1 MKHQWSEALARL
13 LRWCRNSPEKL
24 GMRRQHWRFQ
34 KYDVA
39 PRLGL
44 RTVERRLREA
54 VRQGEVLSS
63 GPSS

>member
-1 MKHQWSEALARL
+1 MKRGYLETLGRL
-13 LRWCRNSPEKL
+13 LLWGGNLLKRL

-34 KYDVA
+34 KYNVA

-54 VRQGEVLSS
+54 VRQGEILSC
-63 GPSS
+63 GPFD

>member
-1 MKHQWSEALARL
+1 MKRGCSETLDRL
-13 LRWCRNSPEKL
+13 RLWGGNLLKKWGIRQ
-24 GMRRQHWRFQ
+24 QHWRFQ

-54 VRQGEVLSS
+54 VRQGQILS
-63 GPSS
+63 GRPLH

>member
-1 MKHQWSEALARL
+1 
-13 LRWCRNSPEKL
+13 
-24 GMRRQHWRFQ
+24 MRQRWRFQ

-54 VRQGEVLSS
+54 VRQGEILSGRS
-63 GPSS
+63 FD

>member
-1 MKHQWSEALARL
+1 MKYSWAEAFAQV
-13 LRWCRNSPEKL
+13 LRWSRDFPERL
-24 GMRRQHWRFQ
+24 RVRRQHWRFQ

-54 VRQGEVLSS
+54 VRQEEGLSS
-63 GPSS
+63 GRLG